1 VKLSPSAL
9 SFGVIEY
16 ARAVRTRIERKVRPD
31 PDREIVY
38 RELFLGQL
46 ARVGVADEFCLVD
59 STTSEGLM
67 YLVARCMLELAPGHV
82 LELGAG
88 PTSVLLDRLA
98 ARVGRP
104 CQITT
109 IEHDADRARDIGASV
124 SHPVVRVPLKP
135 SGFYDLAGVFDT
147 ETPAPDFIVVG
158 VPSAAM
164 VATRASGLDAAS
176 WLAGAIGSEFVAVF
190 DHAGRA
196 AEARAVSA
204 FRRLMADR
212 GDRLFE
218 GTVSAAG
225 QQHIFCTRGFRA
237 AADF

>member
-1 VKLSPSAL
+1 ML
-9 SFGVIEY
+9 SFGAIAY
-16 ARAVRTRIERKVRPD
+16 ARAVRTRIERKVRSE
-31 PDREIVY
+31 PDRETVY

-46 ARVGVADEFCLVD
+46 ARIGVAAEFGPVG
-59 STTSEGLM
+59 SAASEGLM
-67 YLVARCMLELAPGHV
+67 YLVARCMLELDPGHV

-109 IEHDADRARDIGASV
+109 IEHDPDRARDIGASV
-124 SHPVVRVPLKP
+124 SHPVVCVPLKP
-135 SGFYDLAGVFDT
+135 SGFYNLDGVFDI
-147 ETPAPDFIVVG
+147 EAPAPDFIVVVG
-158 VPSAAM
+158 PATAM
-164 VATRASGLDAAS
+164 AATRASGLDAAS

-190 DHAGRA
+190 DHAHGS
-196 AEARAVSA
+196 AEARAVNA

-218 GTVSAAG
+218 GTVSAAS